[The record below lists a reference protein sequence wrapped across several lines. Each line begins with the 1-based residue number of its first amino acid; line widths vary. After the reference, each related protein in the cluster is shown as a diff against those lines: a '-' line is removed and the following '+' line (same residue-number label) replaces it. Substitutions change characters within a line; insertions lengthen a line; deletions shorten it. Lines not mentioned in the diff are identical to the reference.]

1 MGRGNRRRSTKSV
14 PQKSQAEISEAQA
27 LELQILGNNVF
38 AMLQRLAQAKPHLRS
53 DLKKL
58 IIFDPA
64 LLDEILDGPRLEVI
78 PLDRLPV
85 YFESGQLV
93 LQPVD
98 EERIKDTLHS
108 SLHSLSTDQLQKL
121 AQSIRWMGSAMSDI
135 S

>member
-1 MGRGNRRRSTKSV
+1 
-14 PQKSQAEISEAQA
+14 
-27 LELQILGNNVF
+27 
-38 AMLQRLAQAKPHLRS
+38 MLQRLAQAKPHLRS